1 MAQNTID
8 SLDLVISADTSRAT
22 KSISSLVAKLRG
34 LRNTFKELNSVR
46 GGIRP
51 LVNGL
56 KDIAKIDFSGAEKS
70 LESLATI
77 LNKIDAKKLA
87 QIQEGLAGMNGNTSA
102 NVGAV
107 AEKSPEDKAML
118 SSFNAEYQSIRNA
131 FLQMNGDNFEQVVQ
145 KADEFAKKMEEAV
158 KKYGNKF
165 IGVHNK
171 ALALQNQVNKKVE
184 KEYQK
189 EADNGGGLLS
199 GFGKRVINRAIFSIV
214 RLIIQ
219 AVKDLIKQLIQ
230 DFALL
235 DENFNSVIS
244 EAWSAIKYL
253 KNAIKATF
261 APVIQLFA
269 PILTMLAKV
278 LGNVLNEVA
287 KYTAMITGQD
297 YYYRATYA
305 VEDYADSLEQAK
317 NNLTASFDKLNI
329 LNAGV
334 ENDLNYEKV
343 EIESNK
349 SLKKIVDVILKLE
362 PIIELIG
369 DTLFG
374 LPALLAYKFLA
385 RLEAPILLIAT
396 TLETINNF
404 LGTLLTT
411 LLYIILGKFDQIGGL
426 WNRFGNE
433 TASLWKEFGSTLVDI
448 LTGIGSIID
457 AIQNTKQK
465 AVDFSN
471 SDFGKAISGGIL
483 GTSGMFSDNAFL
495 DSLAH
500 GGIIAGAGILTS
512 LIGLPAVGSVIAG
525 ILMGAGGRKY
535 ATGGFPEDGLFMAN
549 HNELVGRF
557 ANGKTAVANNEQI
570 TNGIYRAVLQ
580 AMKESNENG
589 RDIVVSI
596 DGREVARAVNK
607 ANSNSGDTIVY
618 GGNLNYG
625 K

>member
-22 KSISSLVAKLRG
+22 KSITSLVAKLRG

-87 QIQEGLAGMNGNTSA
+87 QIQEGFEVINGKASA
-102 NVGAV
+102 NVSAV
-107 AEKSPEDKAML
+107 AQKSPEDKAML
-118 SSFNAEYQSIRNA
+118 SSFNAEYQTIRNA

-145 KADEFAKKMEEAV
+145 KANEFAQKMEEAV
-158 KKYGNKF
+158 KKYGQKF
-165 IGVHNK
+165 VSVHNK

-184 KEYQK
+184 QEYQK

-199 GFGKRVINRAIFSIV
+199 GFGKRIINRAIFSIV

-219 AVKDLIKQLIQ
+219 AVKDLIKQMAS
-230 DFALL
+230 DFARI
-235 DENFNSVIS
+235 DENFNSVFS
-244 EAWSAIKYL
+244 EAWSAVKYL

-261 APVIQLFA
+261 APVVQLLA
-269 PILTMLAKV
+269 PIITMLARA

-287 KYTAMITGQD
+287 KYTAMIAGQD
-297 YYYRATYA
+297 YYYKATYA
-305 VEDYADSLEQAK
+305 VEDYAESLENAK

-329 LNAGV
+329 LNAGA

-349 SLKKIVDVILKLE
+349 SLKKIVEVITKIE
-362 PIIELIG
+362 PIVELIG
-369 DTLFG
+369 ETLFA
-374 LPALLAYKFLA
+374 LPALLALKVLD
-385 RLEAPILLIAT
+385 RLEIPILTIAT
-396 TLETINNF
+396 ILETINAF
-404 LGTLLTT
+404 IGTILTT
-411 LLYIILGKFDQIGGL
+411 LFYVLLGKFDQIGGL
-426 WNRFGNE
+426 WGRFGAE
-433 TASLWKEFGSTLVDI
+433 VSTLWKDFGSTLI
-448 LTGIGSIID
+448 EIMGGISTIIGI
-457 AIQNTKQK
+457 IQTTKQK
-465 AVDFSN
+465 AIDFST
-471 SDFGKAISGGIL
+471 SDIGKFLDRYSHGGLIEAISGKENTWVDNKAGDVALKVLATFATL
-483 GTSGMFSDNAFL
+483 GL
-495 DSLAH
+495 
-500 GGIIAGAGILTS
+500 GGHIFGYGF
-512 LIGLPAVGSVIAG
+512 
-525 ILMGAGGRKY
+525 

-549 HNELVGRF
+549 HNELVGKF

-580 AMKESNENG
+580 AMKESNGNG

-607 ANSNSGDTIVY
+607 ANNNSGDTIVY